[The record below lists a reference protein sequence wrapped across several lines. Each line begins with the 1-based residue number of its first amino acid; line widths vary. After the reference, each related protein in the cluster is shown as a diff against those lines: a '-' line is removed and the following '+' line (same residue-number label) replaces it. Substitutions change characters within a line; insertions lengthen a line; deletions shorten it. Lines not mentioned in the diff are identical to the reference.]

1 LSDDLQDRG
10 MPASPDIERALLGLL
25 LMEFRRYWPTC
36 SAELEEEDFSL
47 DSHRRIFKVYLKMAE
62 ASRHVDQ
69 MTVVEHMRRSHELD
83 AVGGIAY
90 VLSLTEGV
98 VLRTVAGVLEY
109 CQILKERSAMRE
121 LIHAGN
127 ALTTGGLDQ
136 ADAPVV
142 ADDAIRNLQR
152 ISARA
157 NGRGLRPMAAYYQEA
172 YGSLENFQRRPG
184 QKRGLQTSWRRY
196 NEMTGGLQAGE
207 LIIIAAR
214 PSMGKTTWAVNLAH
228 ELSIN
233 QRLRG
238 GFFSLEQS
246 EKGILDRLVC
256 SIADL
261 SMAEVTDESGLITSD
276 YVKRALA
283 EIEASPLLID
293 DTSKLTAQQI
303 VAKAEM
309 AGALDYLLVDYLQYM
324 ESKTSRDLNRDRE
337 LGIYC
342 KVLRDYGKRH
352 NIPVICLAQ
361 LRREVEGRIDKKP
374 RLSDLRESGNIEQD
388 ADTIAFIHRPEYYD
402 RNNDE
407 VAGIADFMIA
417 KQRNG
422 PTGDV
427 RVKANLAHY
436 RFHD

>member
-1 LSDDLQDRG
+1 

-25 LMEFRRYWPTC
+25 LMEFRHYWPTC
-36 SAELEEEDFSL
+36 SSELEEEDFSL
-47 DSHRRIFKVYLKMAE
+47 DSHRRIFKVYRKMAE

-69 MTVVEHMRRSHELD
+69 MTVVEHMRRSRELE
-83 AVGGIAY
+83 AVGGMAY

-109 CQILKERSAMRE
+109 CQILKERSAMRD
-121 LIHAGN
+121 LIRAGN
-127 ALTTGGLDQ
+127 ALTEGGLDQ

-157 NGRGLRPMAAYYQEA
+157 NGRGLRPMAAYYQET
-172 YGSLENFQRRPG
+172 YGTIENFQRRPG
-184 QKRGLQTSWRRY
+184 QKRGLQTPWKRY
-196 NEMTGGLQAGE
+196 NEMTGGLQPAE

-228 ELSIN
+228 ELSIV

-261 SMAEVTDESGLITSD
+261 GMAELTDDGDFIARD

-283 EIEASPLLID
+283 DVEGAPLLID
-293 DTSKLTAQQI
+293 DTSSLTAQQI

-309 AGALDYLLVDYLQYM
+309 AGNLDYLLIDYLQYM
-324 ESKTSRDLNRDRE
+324 ESKTSKELNRDRE

-361 LRREVEGRIDKKP
+361 LKREVEGRSDKRP
-374 RLSDLRESGNIEQD
+374 RLGDLRESGNIEQD
-388 ADTIAFIHRPEYYD
+388 ADTIAFIHRPGYYD
-402 RNNDE
+402 REDE
-407 VAGIADFMIA
+407 TIANVADFIIA

-422 PTGDV
+422 PTGDA

-436 RFHD
+436 RFHDA